1 MNVRQEP
8 DGSLL
13 LTYDSTRWTKWLI
26 GATVLTLATAVYDY
40 FLGARGD
47 GRLIGLLGAATTLAL
62 IGIVMLEQAR
72 FRFDPATRLI
82 EWDQRW
88 AFRRRAGITP
98 FSGVKHVSVDVPIGD
113 QGIPSRRV
121 VLHLADGTLL
131 PVTVGYKPDVDGA
144 ISRTAETLR
153 VTLGHRPPTMEDS
166 VRWLISQGRTI
177 DAVTLLR
184 EKEGVSLT
192 EAKRRVEQIVESL

>member
-1 MNVRQEP
+1 MDVRHQP

-13 LTYDSTRWTKWLI
+13 VTSDTTRWTKWWI
-26 GATVLTLATAVYDY
+26 GATLLMLGTAVYDY
-40 FLGARGD
+40 FIDARD
-47 GRLIGLLGAATTLAL
+47 DRLIGLLGAATTLAL
-62 IGIVMLEQAR
+62 VGIVMLEQAR

-98 FSGVKHVSVDVPIGD
+98 FSGVTHVSVEVPIGD
-113 QGIPSRRV
+113 RGIPSRRV

-131 PVTVGYKPDVDGA
+131 PVTMGYKTDVDGS

-153 VTLGHRPPTMEDS
+153 VTLGHRPSATEDS
-166 VRWLISQGRTI
+166 VRLLISQGRTI
-177 DAVTLLR
+177 DALKLLR
-184 EKEGVSLT
+184 EREGLSLT
-192 EAKRRVEQIVESL
+192 EAKRRVEQIMESQ